1 MPAEKL
7 GLKGKLPE
15 EIKEFERKFHYNMT
29 PVRAM
34 EFILFQKGREEKKK
48 IQLEKTRK
56 KKSGK

>member
-1 MPAEKL
+1 M
-7 GLKGKLPE
+7 KGKLTE